1 MSIGDSKGVYQDPKT
16 LEEERLTEE
25 KRKLLERVRS
35 YAKNVKE
42 MYWPRISEE
51 KPEEMEQLKDP
62 GVRQSILKL
71 K

>member
-1 MSIGDSKGVYQDPKT
+1 MSLGENKGIYQDPKT
-16 LEEERLTEE
+16 IEEERLNEE

-51 KPEEMEQLKDP
+51 KRQEMEQLKDP
-62 GVRQSILKL
+62 GVR
-71 K
+71 

>member
-1 MSIGDSKGVYQDPKT
+1 MSLGENKGIYQDPKT
-16 LEEERLTEE
+16 IEEERLNEE

-51 KPEEMEQLKDP
+51 K
-62 GVRQSILKL
+62 R
-71 K
+71 

>member
-1 MSIGDSKGVYQDPKT
+1 MSIGENNRGIYQDPKT

-42 MYWPRISEE
+42 MYWPKISEE
-51 KPEEMEQLKDP
+51 K
-62 GVRQSILKL
+62 R
-71 K
+71 